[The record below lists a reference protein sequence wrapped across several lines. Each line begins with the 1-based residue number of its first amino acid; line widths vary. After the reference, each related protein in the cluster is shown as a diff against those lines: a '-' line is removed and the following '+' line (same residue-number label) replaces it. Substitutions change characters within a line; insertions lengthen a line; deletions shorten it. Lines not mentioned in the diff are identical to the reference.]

1 MNDQPATAPT
11 LADQV
16 AAIDATAVASQIM
29 AYGARAAIGAST
41 VEIVAMAKRLLAL
54 SALADLTFDMLATAD
69 AVQAERN
76 LDNRKVLQRTFKAR
90 VDFVGVSL
98 EALGYG
104 QQQQPAPQQEEKN
117 DGTN

>member
-1 MNDQPATAPT
+1 MTDQPVIAPT

-41 VEIVAMAKRLLAL
+41 VEIIALAYRLQAL
-54 SALADLTFDMLATAD
+54 SALADLTFDMLANAD

-76 LDNRKVLQRTFKAR
+76 LDNRKALQRTFKAR
-90 VDFVGVSL
+90 VNSVGAAL

-104 QQQQPAPQQEEKN
+104 QQPDTTSQETI
-117 DGTN
+117 DGTAS